1 MSNLSLLAFF
11 ALLILVIQLLG
22 CPVAYAFGFGSIM
35 FLIVTGGKL
44 GAVALTAFEST
55 ASYSFLAIPLFIMA
69 GELMTTSGI
78 ANRLVSFC
86 ATILKRFKGGMG
98 MAVILASMLFG
109 MLTGSNIAT
118 ITCVAG
124 ILLPM
129 MTKMGWSKPYVA
141 ALLAAA

>member
-78 ANRLVSFC
+78 ASRLVSFC
-86 ATILKRFKGGMG
+86 ATILKRFKGGRTVEQTLEYMKHLVEAG
-98 MAVILASMLFG
+98 VDLLEE
-109 MLTGSNIAT
+109 L
-118 ITCVAG
+118 VA
-124 ILLPM
+124 LDVQFV
-129 MTKMGWSKPYVA
+129 TQ
-141 ALLAAA
+141 